1 LTRPT
6 PPDRRGIERRLALI
20 YGAVFLVFGV
30 QSPFLPV
37 WLTERGLGVA
47 EIGLVLAGPRILQV
61 FVVPALSRWADKRG
75 GIVTMLV
82 LSSLSMTLLFAALAA
97 TTGLTPTPVVIG
109 LLFFVQSG
117 ALPLIDVLAF
127 AIFGPG
133 GAAASGALGAPEAGA
148 PPFDYG
154 RLRKWGS
161 AAFITGNLL
170 AGLFLTLTSL
180 TAVTLLL
187 TAAATLAAA
196 VSLRAWPLDRLIHP
210 STRGDAATQGGTGSR
225 LLPLVIGAAALIQA
239 SHVLV
244 LSFASVH
251 WARSGHSDAFIGAA
265 WALGVA
271 AETLVFAVFGRWIA
285 GADQAAGM
293 VILGGLAATARW
305 AVMAFDPSD
314 LVLALAQAGHGLSFA
329 ATHAG
334 TMLLISDM
342 APAGRRAQAQGWMT
356 AAISGLG
363 AVLMIAGGP
372 LVVRFGEYSYF
383 VMAIVALAGTLLA
396 MSVSALRARERG
408 RASSR

>member
-1 LTRPT
+1 MTRPT
-6 PPDRRGIERRLALI
+6 PPDRRAIERRLALI

-47 EIGLVLAGPRILQV
+47 QIGLVLAGPRILQV

-75 GIVTMLV
+75 GIVAMLV
-82 LSSLSMTLLFAALAA
+82 LSCLSMTLLFAALAA
-97 TTGLTPTPVVIG
+97 TTGLTPTLVVIG
-109 LLFFVQSG
+109 LLFFAQSG

-133 GAAASGALGAPEAGA
+133 GPAASGALGAPEPGA

-161 AAFITGNLL
+161 AAFIAGNLL

-187 TAAATLAAA
+187 TATAAFAAV

-210 STRGDAATQGGTGSR
+210 SSRSAAAAEGGTGSR

-244 LSFASVH
+244 LSFGSVH
-251 WARSGHSDAFIGAA
+251 WAQEGHSDAFIGVA
-265 WALGVA
+265 WAIGVA

-285 GADQAAGM
+285 GADRAAAM
-293 VILGGLAATARW
+293 MILGGLAATARW
-305 AVMAFDPSD
+305 GIMAFDPSD

-342 APAGRRAQAQGWMT
+342 APASRRAQAQGWMT

-363 AVLMIAGGP
+363 AVLIVASGP
-372 LVVRFGEYSYF
+372 LVVRFGEHSYA
-383 VMAIVALAGTLLA
+383 VMAIFALAGTLLA
-396 MSVSALRARERG
+396 MSVSALRARDRA
-408 RASSR
+408 RASAR

>member
-1 LTRPT
+1 MSGPT
-6 PPDRRGIERRLALI
+6 SPDRRGTETRLALI

-75 GIVTMLV
+75 GIVATLV
-82 LSSLSMTLLFAALAA
+82 LSCLSMTFLFAALAA
-97 TTGLTPTPVVIG
+97 TTGLTPTLVVIG
-109 LLFFVQSG
+109 LLFFAQSG
-117 ALPLIDVLAF
+117 ALPLIDILAF

-133 GAAASGALGAPEAGA
+133 GPAASGALGAPKADA
-148 PPFDYG
+148 PAFDYG

-161 AAFITGNLL
+161 AAFIAGNLA

-187 TAAATLAAA
+187 TATAALAAA

-210 STRGDAATQGGTGSR
+210 SKRRDAAAGGATGSR
-225 LLPLVIGAAALIQA
+225 LLPLVIGAAASIQA

-293 VILGGLAATARW
+293 MILGGLAATARW
-305 AVMAFDPSD
+305 TVMAFDPGD
-314 LVLALAQAGHGLSFA
+314 LVLALAQASHGLSFA

-342 APAGRRAQAQGWMT
+342 APVGRRAQAQGWMT

-363 AVLMIAGGP
+363 AVLMVAGGP
-372 LVVRFGEYSYF
+372 LVVRFGEYSYL
-383 VMAIVALAGTLLA
+383 VMAIFALAGTLLA

-408 RASSR
+408 RASSA